1 MKTEI
6 LKATEES
13 IEKAAAIIKDGGV
26 VGLPT
31 ETVYGLGANA
41 FDSSAVEKIFE
52 AKGRPKDNPMIVHVS
67 SIDEVYPLVKKFPE
81 EAKKLAEKYW
91 PGPLTIIMPKSDKV
105 PARTSGNLDTVAV
118 RMPSHPVMRKVIEK
132 SGCPI
137 AAPSANLS
145 GSPSPT
151 NAKYVFEDMDGRI
164 ELILDGG
171 ECEVGLESTVITLA
185 TEKPRLLRPGGITP
199 EQLEEV
205 LGEIIIDKA
214 VKSKLEENAKASS
227 PGMKYKHYAPKIKVV
242 IIKADKEKYAEY
254 VSSHSENAAA
264 LCFEDD
270 AQNMSVPTVTYGRS
284 DDSSSQA
291 KRLFDALREL
301 DETGAEIAFAHCPS
315 DEGVGLAVYNR
326 LLRSAGFEVIE
337 L

>member
-13 IEKAAAIIKDGGV
+13 IEKAVAIIKNGGV

-41 FDSSAVEKIFE
+41 LDSSAVEKIFE

-67 SIDEVYPLVKKFPE
+67 SVDEVYPLVKEFPE
-81 EAKKLAEKYW
+81 EAKKLAEKYR
-91 PGPLTIIMPKSDKV
+91 PGPLTIIMPKSENI

-151 NAKYVFEDMDGRI
+151 NAKYVFDDMDGRI

-185 TEKPRLLRPGGITP
+185 AEKPRLLRPGGITP

-205 LGEIIIDKA
+205 LGEIVIDEA

-254 VSSHSENAAA
+254 VSFHRENAAA

-270 AQNMSVPTVTYGRS
+270 AQNMPVPTVTYGRS

-326 LLRSAGFEVIE
+326 LLRSAGFEVVE

>member
-13 IEKAAAIIKDGGV
+13 IEKAAEIIKKGGV

-254 VSSHSENAAA
+254 VSSHIENAAA

>member
-1 MKTEI
+1 MKTKI
-6 LKATEES
+6 LNATE
-13 IEKAAAIIKDGGV
+13 KAIDEAVAIIRNGGV

-67 SIDEVYPLVKKFPE
+67 SIEEVYPLVREFPE
-81 EAKKLAEKYW
+81 KAKALAEKYW
-91 PGPLTIIMPKSDKV
+91 PGPLTIIMPKSDMV
-105 PARTSGNLDTVAV
+105 PDRTSGNLDTVAV
-118 RMPSHPVMRKVIEK
+118 RMPSHPVMREVIKK

-151 NAKYVFEDMDGRI
+151 NAKYVFDDMNGRI
-164 ELILDGG
+164 GLILDGG

-185 TEKPRLLRPGGITP
+185 GEKPRLLRPGGITP

-214 VKSKLEENAKASS
+214 VKSKLEENAKAAS
-227 PGMKYKHYAPKIKVV
+227 PGMKYKHYAPQIKVV
-242 IIKADKEKYAEY
+242 IIKADREKYAEY
-254 VSSHSENAAA
+254 VSSHKEKAAA
-264 LCFEDD
+264 LCFEEDKEFL
-270 AQNMSVPTVTYGRS
+270 SVPTVTYGRS
-284 DDSSSQA
+284 DDASSQA

-301 DETGAEIAFAHCPS
+301 DETDAEIAFAHCPS
-315 DEGVGLAVYNR
+315 DEGIGLAVYNR

>member
-1 MKTEI
+1 METKV
-6 LKATEES
+6 LKASEEA
-13 IEKAAAIIKDGGV
+13 IEEAAVIIKNGGV

-67 SIDEVYPLVKKFPE
+67 KLDEVYPLVREFPE
-81 EAKKLAEKYW
+81 EAKRLARKYW

-105 PARTSGNLDTVAV
+105 PSRTSGNLDTVAV

-132 SGCPI
+132 AGCPV

-151 NAKYVFEDMDGRI
+151 NAKYVFDDMNGRVP
-164 ELILDGG
+164 LIIDGG

-185 TEKPRLLRPGGITP
+185 SGKPRLLRPGGITP
-199 EQLEEV
+199 RQLEEV
-205 LGEIIIDKA
+205 LGEIVIDKA
-214 VKSKLEENAKASS
+214 VKAKLEENAEAAS

-242 IIKADKEKYAEY
+242 IVKADTDKYAEY

-264 LCFEDD
+264 LCFEEDKD
-270 AQNMSVPTVTYGRS
+270 KLSVPCVTYGKA

-301 DETGAEIAFAHCPS
+301 DETGARIAFAHCPS

-326 LLRSAGFEVIE
+326 LLRSAGFEVIC

>member
-1 MKTEI
+1 METKI

-13 IEKAAAIIKDGGV
+13 IEQAVAIIQNGGV

-67 SIDEVYPLVKKFPE
+67 SIDEVYPLVKEFPE
-81 EAKKLAEKYW
+81 KARKLAEKYW

-118 RMPSHPVMRKVIEK
+118 RMPSHPVMRKVIER

-151 NAKYVFEDMDGRI
+151 NAKYVFDDMDGRI

-205 LGEIIIDKA
+205 LGEIVIDKA

-270 AQNMSVPTVTYGRS
+270 APNISVPTVTYGRS

>member
-1 MKTEI
+1 METKVLKKTED
-6 LKATEES
+6 A
-13 IEKAAAIIKDGGV
+13 IEQAVVIIQNGGV

-31 ETVYGLGANA
+31 ETVYGLGADALN
-41 FDSSAVEKIFE
+41 SSAVEKIFE
-52 AKGRPKDNPMIVHVS
+52 AKGRPKDNPMIVHIA
-67 SIDEVYPLVKKFPE
+67 SIDEVYPLVKEFPE
-81 EAKKLAEKYW
+81 KAKKLAEKYW

-105 PARTSGNLDTVAV
+105 PSRTSGNLDTVAI
-118 RMPSHPVMRKVIEK
+118 RMPSHPVMREVIEK

-151 NAKYVFEDMDGRI
+151 NAKYVYDDMNGKI
-164 ELILDGG
+164 PLIIDGG

-185 TEKPRLLRPGGITP
+185 GDKPRLLRPGGITP
-199 EQLEEV
+199 EQLEDV
-205 LGEIIIDKA
+205 LGEIEIDNA
-214 VKSKLEENAKASS
+214 VKAKLEENAEASS
-227 PGMKYKHYAPKIKVV
+227 PGMKYKHYAPKTKV
-242 IIKADKEKYAEY
+242 IIVKADTEKYVEY
-254 VSSHSENAAA
+254 ISSHKENAAA
-264 LCFEDD
+264 LCFEDEKD
-270 AQNMSVPTVTYGRS
+270 KIPVKCVTYGRS

-301 DETGAEIAFAHCPS
+301 DETGAEIAYAHCPS

-337 L
+337 V

>member
-6 LKATEES
+6 LKATKES
-13 IEKAAAIIKDGGV
+13 IEKAVVIIKNGGV

-67 SIDEVYPLVKKFPE
+67 SVVEVYPLVKIFPE
-81 EAKKLAEKYW
+81 KAKLLAEKYW

-105 PARTSGNLDTVAV
+105 PSRTSGNLDTVAV
-118 RMPSHPVMRKVIEK
+118 RMPSHPVMREVIKK

-151 NAKYVFEDMDGRI
+151 NAKYVFDDMDGRI

-185 TEKPRLLRPGGITP
+185 GDKPRLLRPGGITP

-205 LGEIIIDKA
+205 LGEIEIDKA
-214 VKSKLEENAKASS
+214 VKSKLEENAEAAS

-242 IIKADKEKYAEY
+242 IVKGDTEKYSRY
-254 VSSHSENAAA
+254 VSAHSENAVA
-264 LCFEDD
+264 LCFEDE
-270 AQNMSVPTVTYGRS
+270 AEKIPVKCVTYGRS
-284 DDSSSQA
+284 DDSASQA

>member
-1 MKTEI
+1 METKV
-6 LKATEES
+6 LKATEEA
-13 IEKAAAIIKDGGV
+13 IAQAAAIIKNGGV

-31 ETVYGLGANA
+31 ETVYGLGADALNA
-41 FDSSAVEKIFE
+41 SAVERIFE

-67 SIDEVYPLVKKFPE
+67 SIEEIYSLVKIFPE
-81 EAKKLAEKYW
+81 KARLLAEKYW

-105 PARTSGNLDTVAV
+105 PMRTSGGLDTVAI
-118 RMPSHPVMRKVIEK
+118 RMPSHPVMREVIKK

-151 NAKYVFEDMDGRI
+151 NAKYVFDDMDGRI
-164 ELILDGG
+164 ELIIDGG

-185 TEKPRLLRPGGITP
+185 TEKPKLLRPGGITP
-199 EQLEEV
+199 EQLEAV
-205 LGEIIIDKA
+205 LGEIEIDSA
-214 VKSKLEENAKASS
+214 VKAKLEDGEKASS

-242 IIKADKEKYAEY
+242 ILKGDTEKYTEY
-254 VSSHSENAAA
+254 ISSHKENAAA
-264 LCFEDD
+264 LCFEDEKEKI
-270 AQNMSVPTVTYGRS
+270 QVPCVTYGRS

-301 DETGAEIAFAHCPS
+301 DETGKEVAYAHCPS
-315 DEGVGLAVYNR
+315 EEGVGLAVYNR

>member
-13 IEKAAAIIKDGGV
+13 IEKAAEIIKDGGV

-151 NAKYVFEDMDGRI
+151 NAKYVFDDMDGRI

-254 VSSHSENAAA
+254 VSSHSKNAAA

>member
-1 MKTEI
+1 MKTEV
-6 LKATEES
+6 LKASEES
-13 IEKAAAIIKDGGV
+13 IKKAAEIIKSGGV
-26 VGLPT
+26 VGVPT

-41 FDSSAVEKIFE
+41 LDEDAVGRIFE

-67 SIDEVYPLVKKFPE
+67 CMEEIEPLVKKIPE
-81 EAKKLAEKYW
+81 KAKLLAEKFW
-91 PGPLTIIMPKSDKV
+91 PGPLTIIMEKSDKV
-105 PARTSGNLDTVAV
+105 PSVTSGNLDTVAV
-118 RMPSHPVMRKVIEK
+118 RMPSHEVMRKIIKE

-151 NAKYVFEDMDGRI
+151 NAKYVFDDMDGKI
-164 ELILDGG
+164 SLIIDGG
-171 ECEVGLESTVITLA
+171 ESNVGLESTVITLVG
-185 TEKPRLLRPGGITP
+185 EKPRLLRPGGVTP

-205 LGEIIIDKA
+205 LGEIEIDKA
-214 VKSKLEENAKASS
+214 VRAKLEENQTAAS
-227 PGMKYKHYAPKIKVV
+227 PGMKYKHYAPKTKVV
-242 IIKADKEKYAEY
+242 IVKADSEKYVEYISEQKEKI
-254 VSSHSENAAA
+254 AA
-264 LCFEDD
+264 LCFEDE
-270 AQNMSVPTVTYGRS
+270 AEKISVPCVTYGHS
-284 DDSSSQA
+284 NDSSSQA

-301 DETGAEIAFAHCPS
+301 DEINAEIAFAHCPS

>member
-1 MKTEI
+1 MKTEV
-6 LKATEES
+6 LKASEES
-13 IEKAAAIIKDGGV
+13 IKKAAEIIKSGGV
-26 VGLPT
+26 VGVPT

-41 FDSSAVEKIFE
+41 LDEDAVGRIFE

-67 SIDEVYPLVKKFPE
+67 CMEEVEPLVKKIPE
-81 EAKKLAEKYW
+81 KAKLLAEKFW
-91 PGPLTIIMPKSDKV
+91 PGPLTIIMEKSDKV
-105 PARTSGNLDTVAV
+105 PSVTSGNLDTVAV
-118 RMPSHPVMRKVIEK
+118 RMPSHEVMRKIIKE

-151 NAKYVFEDMDGRI
+151 NAKYVFDDMDGKI
-164 ELILDGG
+164 SLIIDGG
-171 ECEVGLESTVITLA
+171 ESNVGLESTVITLVG
-185 TEKPRLLRPGGITP
+185 EKPRLLRPGGVTP

-205 LGEIIIDKA
+205 LGEIEIDKA
-214 VKSKLEENAKASS
+214 VRAKLEENQTAAS
-227 PGMKYKHYAPKIKVV
+227 PGMKYKHYAPKTKVV
-242 IIKADKEKYAEY
+242 IVKADSEKYVEYISEQKEKI
-254 VSSHSENAAA
+254 AA
-264 LCFEDD
+264 LCFEDE
-270 AQNMSVPTVTYGRS
+270 AEKISVPCVTYGHS
-284 DDSSSQA
+284 NDSSSQA

-301 DETGAEIAFAHCPS
+301 DEINAEIAFAHCPS

>member
-1 MKTEI
+1 MRILSTSTED
-6 LKATEES
+6 LKICSDLLKNGETV
-13 IEKAAAIIKDGGV
+13 AI
-26 VGLPT
+26 PT
-31 ETVYGLGANA
+31 ETVYGLAANA
-41 FDSSAVEKIFE
+41 LKSEAVEKIFL
-52 AKGRPKDNPMIVHVS
+52 AKGRPADNPLIVHISDIS
-67 SIDEVYPLVKKFPE
+67 SFSEYCYPTDEAY
-81 EAKKLAEKYW
+81 ALAEKFW
-91 PGPLTIIMPKSDKV
+91 PGPLTVILPKKDII
-105 PARTSGNLDTVAV
+105 PAIVSAGLDTVAI
-118 RMPSHPVMRKVIEK
+118 RMPSHPVMREVIKK

-151 NAKYVFEDMDGRI
+151 NAEYVFDDMDGRI
-164 ELILDGG
+164 ELIIDGG

-185 TEKPRLLRPGGITP
+185 GEKPRLLRPGGITP

-205 LGEIIIDKA
+205 LGEIEIDVA

-242 IIKADKEKYAEY
+242 ILKGSREKYAEY
-254 VSSHSENAAA
+254 ISSHKENAAA
-264 LCFEDD
+264 LCFEDEKE
-270 AQNMSVPTVTYGRS
+270 NISVPCVTYGRS

-301 DETGAEIAFAHCPS
+301 DKTGAEIAFAHCPS

>member
-6 LKATEES
+6 LKANEES
-13 IEKAAAIIKDGGV
+13 IEKAVAIIKNGGV

-67 SIDEVYPLVKKFPE
+67 SIDEVYPLVKEFPE
-81 EAKKLAEKYW
+81 KAKKLAEKYW

-105 PARTSGNLDTVAV
+105 SARTSGNLDTVAV

-151 NAKYVFEDMDGRI
+151 NAKYVFDDMDGRI

-205 LGEIIIDKA
+205 LGEIVIDKA
-214 VKSKLEENAKASS
+214 VKSKLEENANASS

-254 VSSHSENAAA
+254 VSSHGENAAA

>member
-13 IEKAAAIIKDGGV
+13 IEKAVAIIKNGGV

-67 SIDEVYPLVKKFPE
+67 SIDEVYPLVKEFPE
-81 EAKKLAEKYW
+81 NAKKLAEKYW

-151 NAKYVFEDMDGRI
+151 NAKYVFDDMDGRI
-164 ELILDGG
+164 ELIIDGG

-205 LGEIIIDKA
+205 LGEIVIDKA
-214 VKSKLEENAKASS
+214 VKSKLEENAKAAS
-227 PGMKYKHYAPKIKVV
+227 PGMKYKHYAPKIRVV
-242 IIKADKEKYAEY
+242 IIKADREKYAEY

-270 AQNMSVPTVTYGRS
+270 VESISVPAVTYGRS

-301 DETGAEIAFAHCPS
+301 DETGKEIAYAHCPS

-326 LLRSAGFEVIE
+326 LLRSAGFEVVE

>member
-1 MKTEI
+1 MKTEV
-6 LKATEES
+6 LKASEES
-13 IEKAAAIIKDGGV
+13 IKKAAEIIKSGGV
-26 VGLPT
+26 VGVPT

-41 FDSSAVEKIFE
+41 LDEDAVGRIFE

-67 SIDEVYPLVKKFPE
+67 CMEEIEPLVKKIPE
-81 EAKKLAEKYW
+81 KAKLLAGKFW
-91 PGPLTIIMPKSDKV
+91 PGPLTIIMEKSDKV
-105 PARTSGNLDTVAV
+105 PSVTSGNLDTVAV
-118 RMPSHPVMRKVIEK
+118 RMPSHEVMRKIIKE

-151 NAKYVFEDMDGRI
+151 NAKYVFDDMDGKI
-164 ELILDGG
+164 SLIIDGG
-171 ECEVGLESTVITLA
+171 ESNVGLESTVITLVG
-185 TEKPRLLRPGGITP
+185 EKPRLLRPGGVTP

-205 LGEIIIDKA
+205 LGEIEIDKA
-214 VKSKLEENAKASS
+214 VRAKLEENQTAAS
-227 PGMKYKHYAPKIKVV
+227 PGMKYKHYAPKTKVV
-242 IIKADKEKYAEY
+242 IVKADSEKYVEYISEQKEKI
-254 VSSHSENAAA
+254 AA
-264 LCFEDD
+264 LCFEDE
-270 AQNMSVPTVTYGRS
+270 AEKISVPCVTYGHS
-284 DDSSSQA
+284 NDSSSQA

-301 DETGAEIAFAHCPS
+301 DEINAEIAFAHCPS

>member
-151 NAKYVFEDMDGRI
+151 NAKYVFDDMDGRI

>member
-1 MKTEI
+1 MTTEI
-6 LKATEES
+6 LNVSADEAEIRTNIKD
-13 IEKAAAIIKDGGV
+13 IENIKKAASLLSSGALVAI
-26 VGLPT
+26 PT

-67 SIDEVYPLVKKFPE
+67 SIDQVYPLVKKFPE

-151 NAKYVFEDMDGRI
+151 NAKYVFDDMDGRI

-214 VKSKLEENAKASS
+214 VKSKLSNK
-227 PGMKYKHYAPKIKVV
+227 KHSRKC
-242 IIKADKEKYAEY
+242 
-254 VSSHSENAAA
+254 N
-264 LCFEDD
+264 
-270 AQNMSVPTVTYGRS
+270 N
-284 DDSSSQA
+284 
-291 KRLFDALREL
+291 KRYL
-301 DETGAEIAFAHCPS
+301 
-315 DEGVGLAVYNR
+315 
-326 LLRSAGFEVIE
+326 
-337 L
+337 

>member
-1 MKTEI
+1 METKV
-6 LKATEES
+6 LKATEEA
-13 IEKAAAIIKDGGV
+13 IRQAVAIIKNGGV

-31 ETVYGLGANA
+31 ETVYGLGADALNA
-41 FDSSAVEKIFE
+41 SAVEKIFE

-67 SIDEVYPLVKKFPE
+67 SIEEVESLVNVFPE
-81 EAKKLAEKYW
+81 KAKLLAEKYW

-105 PARTSGNLDTVAV
+105 PMRTSGGLDTVAI
-118 RMPSHPVMRKVIEK
+118 RMPSHPVMREVIKK

-151 NAKYVFEDMDGRI
+151 NAEYVFDDMDGRI
-164 ELILDGG
+164 ELIIDGG

-185 TEKPRLLRPGGITP
+185 GEKPRLLRPGGITP

-205 LGEIIIDKA
+205 LGDIEIDVA

-242 IIKADKEKYAEY
+242 ILKGSREKYAEY
-254 VSSHSENAAA
+254 ISSHKENAAA
-264 LCFEDD
+264 LCFEDEKE
-270 AQNMSVPTVTYGRS
+270 NISVPCVTYGRS

-301 DETGAEIAFAHCPS
+301 DKTGAEIAFAHCPS

>member
-105 PARTSGNLDTVAV
+105 PVRTSGNLDTVAV

-214 VKSKLEENAKASS
+214 VKSKLEENARASS

>member
-1 MKTEI
+1 METKI
-6 LKATEES
+6 LKATEDS
-13 IEKAAAIIKDGGV
+13 IEQAVAIIKSGGV

-41 FDSSAVEKIFE
+41 LDSSAVEKIFE
-52 AKGRPKDNPMIVHVS
+52 AKGRPKDNPMIVHIS
-67 SIDEVYPLVKKFPE
+67 CIDEVYSLVEKFPE
-81 EAKKLAEKYW
+81 KAKLLAEKYW

-105 PARTSGNLDTVAV
+105 PDRTSGNLDTVAV
-118 RMPSHPVMRKVIEK
+118 RMPSHPVMREVIKK

-151 NAKYVFEDMDGRI
+151 NAKYVFDDMNGRI
-164 ELILDGG
+164 PLILDGG

-185 TEKPRLLRPGGITP
+185 GEKPRLLRPGGITP

-205 LGEIIIDKA
+205 LGEIQIDKA
-214 VKSKLEENAKASS
+214 VKSKLEENAEASS

-242 IIKADKEKYAEY
+242 IIKADTEKYIEY
-254 VSSHSENAAA
+254 VSLHGENSAA
-264 LCFEDD
+264 LCFEDEKEK
-270 AQNMSVPTVTYGRS
+270 MSVPCVTYGRS

-301 DETGAEIAFAHCPS
+301 DETGKEIAYAHCPS

>member
-1 MKTEI
+1 METKI

-13 IEKAAAIIKDGGV
+13 IERAVAIIQNGGV

-67 SIDEVYPLVKKFPE
+67 SIDEVYPLVKEFPE
-81 EAKKLAEKYW
+81 KARKLAEKYW

-118 RMPSHPVMRKVIEK
+118 RMPSHPVMRKVIER

-151 NAKYVFEDMDGRI
+151 NAKYVFDDMDGRI

-205 LGEIIIDKA
+205 LGEIVIDKA

-270 AQNMSVPTVTYGRS
+270 APNISVPTVTYGRS